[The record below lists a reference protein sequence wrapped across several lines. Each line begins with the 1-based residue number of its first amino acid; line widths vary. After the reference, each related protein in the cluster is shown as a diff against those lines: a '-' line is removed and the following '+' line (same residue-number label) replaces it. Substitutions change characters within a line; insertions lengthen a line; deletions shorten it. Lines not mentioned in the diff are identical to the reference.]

1 MNLHVNK
8 VPDIVTEF
16 LMTRVVTKAPDSAMQ
31 FGFGFLVP
39 YVAKS
44 AQATVNNPLL
54 KNLGVVTGDGL
65 IDLDTA
71 RASANE
77 ALAKAGGKVTAYGI
91 SFDRSD
97 IDALFEIA
105 NKYGG

>member
-8 VPDIVTEF
+8 IPDIVTEF

-44 AQATVNNPLL
+44 AQAMVGNPLL
-54 KNLGVVTGDGL
+54 KNLGVVTNEGL
-65 IDLDTA
+65 IDLDAA
-71 RASANE
+71 RASAID
-77 ALAKAGGKVTAYGI
+77 ALNKAGGKVTAYGV
-91 SFDRSD
+91 SFDRAD

>member
-8 VPDIVTEF
+8 IPDIVTEF

-31 FGFGFLVP
+31 FGLGFLVP

-97 IDALFEIA
+97 IDALFEMA
-105 NKYGG
+105 QKYSE